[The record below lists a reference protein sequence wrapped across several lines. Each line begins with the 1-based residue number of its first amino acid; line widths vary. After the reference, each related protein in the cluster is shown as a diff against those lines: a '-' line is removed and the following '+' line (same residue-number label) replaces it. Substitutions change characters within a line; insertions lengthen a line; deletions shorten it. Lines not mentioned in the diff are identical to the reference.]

1 MDVIQTPGN
10 SLDQDSLEFRD
21 AVGNQ
26 NLKYGAAYYP
36 YVQASFTYNFRFM
49 DIQGNNIDFKAKYPD
64 LINDISNFE
73 TMHSEVDALNTTWT
87 TAPLKDDKDKPAS
100 PIDDEAKV
108 NGYVTQCWNLLALL
122 QDPTTLSND
131 APYSLQTFVADLV
144 ANSLSPLAQK
154 LFDFEAQVD
163 SFTDT
168 TYTNVM
174 GGAIADNDFDDA
186 SWKGGAADFA
196 VTAAGNQ
203 YENLLS
209 ANPDPGADDNVSYPK
224 VEAQLNK
231 LHTQIVNTVGAVMS
245 ATLDYE
251 LKKENDL
258 VSQLPVYPT
267 ILAGLNNTMNT
278 VPPSGA
284 MVGIYAN
291 VDATRGVWK
300 APGNVSVNGI
310 IGLTDD
316 ITDKEQENMNIHESG
331 KSINA
336 IRKFTGK
343 GLLVWGVRTLDG
355 NSNDWRYINVRR
367 LANMIEESAKKACM
381 NFVFEP
387 NVKQTWVNVKGM
399 IENYLTT
406 LWSDGALAGAK
417 AEDAFFVS
425 VGLNETMTADD
436 INNGRLIVK
445 IGYAPSRP
453 AEFIILEFT
462 QTQQKS

>member
-1 MDVIQTPGN
+1 MYASDAAITA
-10 SLDQDSLEFRD
+10 SLSDYATLNTD
-21 AVGNQ
+21 
-26 NLKYGAAYYP
+26 
-36 YVQASFTYNFRFM
+36 
-49 DIQGNNIDFKAKYPD
+49 
-64 LINDISNFE
+64 INDPANGILKNWG
-73 TMHSEVDALNTTWT
+73 DAI
-87 TAPLKDDKDKPAS
+87 TANPKVPVGTDGDVAS
-100 PIDDEAKV
+100 YLTNIF
-108 NGYVTQCWNLLALL
+108 GLL
-122 QDPTTLSND
+122 D
-131 APYSLQTFVADLV
+131 TFGTPVADITHTGLEALV
-144 ANSLSPLAQK
+144 SDIISTSLKPFIHKLIQINLAYKGLGGTELNVSKTNGIQK
-154 LFDFEAQVD
+154 D
-163 SFTDT
+163 SFTT
-168 TYTNVM
+168 SVWGTFTSNGASGNYPVTGTNIYT
-174 GGAIADNDFDDA
+174 ALIEDNAAPGDA
-186 SWKGGAADFA
+186 SLTKTQAQLDKLFGQ
-196 VTAAGNQ
+196 VTAAMN
-203 YENLLS
+203 
-209 ANPDPGADDNVSYPK
+209 
-224 VEAQLNK
+224 
-231 LHTQIVNTVGAVMS
+231 AVINGIRE
-245 ATLDYE
+245 YE
-251 LKKENDL
+251 LKLENDL
-258 VSQLPVYPT
+258 TSQLPIYPS
-267 ILAGLNNTMNT
+267 ILTELSKNMNT

-300 APGNVSVNGI
+300 APGNVSINGI

-336 IRKFTGK
+336 LRKFTGK
-343 GLLVWGVRTLDG
+343 GLIVWGVRTLDG

-387 NVKQTWVNVKGM
+387 NVKQTWVNIKGM

-425 VGLNETMTADD
+425 VGLNETMSSDD
-436 INNGRLIVK
+436 INNGRLIAK